1 MSHMILQY
9 FFCPEYV
16 MIKYILD
23 IGANWQRAGEGLQ
36 VNDILPRT
44 FMKKTGDCHGK
55 RNDRVRKTLQ

>member
-1 MSHMILQY
+1 
-9 FFCPEYV
+9 

-36 VNDILPRT
+36 VNYILPRT
-44 FMKKTGDCHGK
+44 FMEKTGDCHGK